1 MNEDKEKYDLFFQD
15 FNINDKTVMYKIFK
29 YFYSLS
35 HEQKD
40 LNSFLIYILIT
51 IEAIQLISYAFTS
64 PHYIS
69 WKLEQKNIKLLSNI
83 LGIFRLTPLMKLVD
97 YKLFSLIFTILSS
110 LIFLFFVLVLVQVF
124 FSNPN
129 SKMNHFFSKL
139 IHYIIEI
146 ISTILYIPITEI
158 ALIPIK
164 CIDGHVYG
172 PKKPEKCWEG
182 IHYLIT
188 TLGIIGTI
196 LLLIIS
202 IFVMNFKFYPFQKT
216 SSTARINS
224 NNDILRIIMKLFA
237 ILQNILISNEYISL
251 FIMLLI
257 SIILFFS
264 CFNNKT
270 YNNFRLE
277 LFINIKNLIIIWTYF
292 VLLVSKIQMNIMA
305 NGLIYL
311 LLFGCPIIVILS
323 IVIYKDKDYKLS
335 YLSVK
340 RYNAKEYIK
349 KAKYII
355 KLIDS
360 YLERNINMRSE
371 NEEER
376 ERNIIILKGNIN
388 LHNKICT
395 NKDCPLTKFN
405 NNEGNYNV
413 QKQCLLNYMNI
424 FFNQGLKRFPDD
436 FDLLV
441 LNIYFNYNKKFNLNS
456 VRANFIHLKK
466 LECTIKQNYIIFCIE
481 QKFKNMKNNIN
492 INNNKDNESQADMTE
507 QKYMKLKYLIENS
520 IKLYDEFWGIFS
532 TTITNNINTNK
543 LYLIGEKLNKYLTEI
558 NNLWENDL
566 KNRRINNDFKNIVQ
580 LYCNFLVELLWDQKK
595 SKEIYKKL
603 NDESLNSYNT
613 NDNKN
618 KEDNG
623 DGLDSLLNNQDF
635 WLYYDFDEKGNTKIV
650 QCTYSFCHYLGYQK
664 FHIIGKPLEMI
675 MPNLLNGSY
684 NKYVEECIKT
694 IHDGQNSQKNLSFR
708 ENDSNKDSKLIMIK
722 NRMGYIFPFFSSLT
736 ISNDNDYSD
745 SFLVKSKLENRDT
758 KSEYSYSI
766 LTNTDF
772 TIENISSS
780 SIHLGLTL
788 DLLKKYVV
796 KMDVLVRSEDDQ
808 ALNLIEGYNKYEEEP
823 KIVCWV
829 FPDLIYPKDDI
840 NHVKEEEI
848 VDLIEK
854 SHKKKIKLQIKAIK
868 LNSEENLGFAFKFS
882 EITSQS
888 KRKKKFNEE
897 SCIPK
902 NNKNLILFD
911 LLQLNYIR
919 GLIVNK
925 KSENG
930 VVRSIIE
937 DEEEE
942 NKLPS
947 GRNEQNNDK
956 TKKKKKS
963 KFVEMSSDEDFDNDN
978 DNDINILTKE
988 KIAEL
993 QVHNYESIKNFIFS
1007 LPFYASDVGLERFR
1021 PNGEKYSAS
1030 RMTESLLKINV
1041 SKFCKRM
1048 NEKYK
1053 IDQMIKRRKNKVDN
1067 NDNNNAPINSPK
1079 SSGTDNNLL
1088 SASTTNSLNSNI
1100 NSDPQKEEM
1109 NKGIASDSS
1118 SALSNVFTSNSIK
1131 YLDLLMLVNFSL
1143 FIILVTL
1150 EFFVKYRH
1158 FNKIIMKIDY
1168 LHSGYK
1174 IINVL
1179 LYTKYF
1185 ITEGV
1190 IANTLNQNGIIYEPA
1205 NHLGYDN
1212 FLENIQNELAFY
1224 RQEFT
1229 ETFDVFSSNQL
1240 SQEFQIYL
1248 SQTQLKIY
1256 TIAVNNY
1263 DIIEILFNSA
1273 MTRIPASINELSNNP
1288 SLLSMNNRDTYELM
1302 NNLLN
1307 EYFINWEKLSQILF
1321 KDSLK
1326 ATKYHFPV
1334 LITSLSLILVSIIIL
1349 IFFIKFLM
1357 IFLIERERP
1366 INLFLT
1372 LKKKVFESLKNAAE
1386 SFSNKILNKI
1396 FGNEDVEDESKQYY
1410 QTNIEPNDINI
1421 VKFKAINNTFSSFK
1435 SVNLLIEILIMFIL
1449 FLLVFVVS
1457 LIFLYC
1463 DFRNRMNKIN
1473 DFINLYE
1480 KLNSAQFSLIF
1491 SLDVFKSYLYNN
1503 SIPIL
1508 NSENIEPFF
1517 TKSFM
1522 DISEKIEQLF
1532 IYSSQTKTFL
1542 TDEYYEKYQNFLYRD
1557 ISELLEKDFYERY
1570 AEKYKISFE
1579 KGIISCEFKL
1589 FENIRSMSMNYYIN
1603 IKKDENRGDSIA
1615 AILEENDST
1624 FHMINSS
1631 VQYLI
1636 RYWYHGVIEFIT
1648 KALEDYKEKSQMFYI
1663 IFFICLITIDIL
1675 VYSFLWRYYEQKLY
1689 LLLKR
1694 SIDLINLIPQEIKN
1708 IIIEK
1713 LNE

>member
-182 IHYLIT
+182 IHYLNT

-292 VLLVSKIQMNIMA
+292 VLLVSKIQMNIIA

-684 NKYVEECIKT
+684 NKYVGECIKT

-947 GRNEQNNDK
+947 RRNEQNNDK

-1053 IDQMIKRRKNKVDN
+1053 IDQIIKKRKNKVDN

-1205 NHLGYDN
+1205 NHSGYDN
-1212 FLENIQNELAFY
+1212 FLKNIQNELAFY

-1240 SQEFQIYL
+1240 SQEFQNYL

-1273 MTRIPASINELSNNP
+1273 MTRIPASINEISNNP

-1636 RYWYHGVIEFIT
+1636 RYWYHGVIEFMT

>member
-35 HEQKD
+35 HEQKE

-69 WKLEQKNIKLLSNI
+69 WKLEEKNIKLLSNI
-83 LGIFRLTPLMKLVD
+83 LGAFRLTPLMKLVE
-97 YKLFSLIFTILSS
+97 YKIFSLILTILAF
-110 LIFLFFVLVLVQVF
+110 LIFLFFVIVLVQVF

-158 ALIPIK
+158 VLIPIK
-164 CIDGHVYG
+164 CIDGYVYG
-172 PKKPEKCWEG
+172 PQNPEKCWEG
-182 IHYLIT
+182 IHYLNA

-237 ILQNILISNEYISL
+237 ILQNILISNEYLSL

-270 YNNFRLE
+270 YNNSRLE
-277 LFINIKNLIIIWTYF
+277 LFINIKNLTIIWTYF
-292 VLLVSKIQMNIMA
+292 VLLVSKIQMNYIA

-311 LLFGCPIIVILS
+311 LLFGCPIIIILS

-360 YLERNINMRSE
+360 YLERIINMRSE

-436 FDLLV
+436 FDLLI

-456 VRANFIHLKK
+456 VRTNFIHLKK

-481 QKFKNMKNNIN
+481 QNVKNMKNNIDIN

-543 LYLIGEKLNKYLTEI
+543 LYLVGEKLNKYLTEI

-603 NDESLNSYNT
+603 NDESLNSYST

-675 MPNLLNGSY
+675 MPNILTESFK
-684 NKYVEECIKT
+684 KYVEECIKT

-722 NRMGYIFPFFSSLT
+722 NRMGYIFPFFTSLT
-736 ISNDNDYSD
+736 VSNDNDYSD

-796 KMDVLVRSEDDQ
+796 KMDVLVRTDDDQ
-808 ALNLIEGYNKYEEEP
+808 ALNLIEGYNEYEEEP
-823 KIVCWV
+823 KIVSWI

-848 VDLIEK
+848 EDLIEK
-854 SHKKKIKLQIKAIK
+854 SNKKKIKLQIKAIK
-868 LNSEENLGFAFKFS
+868 LNSEENLAFAFKFS
-882 EITSQS
+882 EITGKN

-925 KSENG
+925 KSVNG
-930 VVRSIIE
+930 VMRSIVE
-937 DEEEE
+937 DDVEE

-947 GRNEQNNDK
+947 GRNDQNIDK

-963 KFVEMSSDEDFDNDN
+963 KFVEMESSDDDF

-993 QVHNYESIKNFIFS
+993 QVHNYESIRNFIFS
-1007 LPFYASDVGLERFR
+1007 LPLYATDVGLERFR

-1030 RMTESLLKINV
+1030 KMTESLLKINV

-1053 IDQMIKRRKNKVDN
+1053 IDQMIKKRKNKVEN
-1067 NDNNNAPINSPK
+1067 NDNNNASINSPK
-1079 SSGTDNNLL
+1079 SSSTDNNLL
-1088 SASTTNSLNSNI
+1088 SASTTNSSSSSI

-1131 YLDLLMLVNFSL
+1131 YLGLLMLVNFSL

-1158 FNKIIMKIDY
+1158 VNKIIMKIDF

-1174 IINVL
+1174 LTNVL
-1179 LYTKYF
+1179 LYTKFF

-1190 IANTLNQNGIIYEPA
+1190 IANTLNQSGLIYEA
-1205 NHLGYDN
+1205 VSHSGYDK
-1212 FLENIQNELAFY
+1212 FFANIQNEMTFY

-1240 SQEFQIYL
+1240 CQEFQDYL
-1248 SQTQLKIY
+1248 SNTKLKIY
-1256 TIAVNNY
+1256 TIAVNTY
-1263 DIIEILFNSA
+1263 DIIEIIFNSA

-1288 SLLSMNNRDTYELM
+1288 SLLAMNNRDTYELM
-1302 NNLLN
+1302 HNLLN
-1307 EYFINWEKLSQILF
+1307 EYFINWQNLIDILF

-1326 ATKYHFPV
+1326 ATKYYFPV
-1334 LITSLSLILVSIIIL
+1334 LIILLSLILISIIIL
-1349 IFFIKFLM
+1349 VFFIKFLM

-1372 LKKKVFESLKNAAE
+1372 LKKKVFENLKNAAE

-1396 FGNEDVEDESKQYY
+1396 FGNEDVEDESQQDY

-1457 LIFLYC
+1457 SIFLYC

-1473 DFINLYE
+1473 DFINLFE
-1480 KLNSAQFSLIF
+1480 KLHSAEKGIIF

-1508 NSENIEPFF
+1508 NSKYIGPFF
-1517 TKSFM
+1517 TMSFM
-1522 DISEKIEQLF
+1522 EISERFEQLF
-1532 IYSSQTKTFL
+1532 LYSSQTKSFL
-1542 TDEYYEKYQNFLYRD
+1542 TDEYYEKYKNYLYRD
-1557 ISELLEKDFYERY
+1557 ISELLEKGFYEKN
-1570 AEKYKISFE
+1570 AQKYKLSFE
-1579 KGIISCEFKL
+1579 KGIISCEYKL
-1589 FENIRSMSMNYYIN
+1589 FENIRAMSIKYYIN
-1603 IKKDENRGDSIA
+1603 IKKDENRGDNIA
-1615 AILEENDST
+1615 SILEENDST
-1624 FHMINSS
+1624 LHMINYS

-1636 RYWYHGVIEFIT
+1636 RYWYNGVTELMT

-1663 IFFICLITIDIL
+1663 IFFICLIIIDIL
-1675 VYSFLWRYYEQKLY
+1675 AYSFLWRYYEQKLY